1 MKKLVVAFAVLAAG
15 GSPAFPCAPAPR
27 DGDEISIVEE
37 SAVIIWDAAAK
48 TEHFIRRATFHAED
62 GRDFGFLVPTPA
74 PPALAEVDDAIFE
87 KLEERTRR
95 ESVRASETKVDFT
108 PLLLA
113 GWLARETAA
122 TRVAPPVEVLPAQKV
137 AGYDAVVLAA
147 TDAGAL
153 RTWLADH
160 DYEASDDLAQW
171 LDAYV
176 RRRWTITAFKI
187 DATRPAARTA
197 AVKMSFRTERPYF
210 PYREPA
216 SQRDA
221 DDLQPRA
228 LAVWFLGNERVTGVV
243 GDKTF
248 WPGQLRR
255 SDPLPDALRADVARL
270 AGVALPP
277 SPRMTAFLDNSTIR
291 PGDDELYF
299 VRSAVQSAFV
309 QPPYV
314 VTTVEKVRL
323 PLDVVALVLVVADL
337 AIWRLLRGRRV
348 QFRA

>member
-1 MKKLVVAFAVLAAG
+1 MKKLVVAFALLAVG
-15 GSPAFPCAPAPR
+15 GRPAFPCAPAPR
-27 DGDEISIVEE
+27 DGDEIAIVEE
-37 SAVIIWDAAAK
+37 SAVIVWDAAAK
-48 TEHFIRRATFHAED
+48 TEHFIRRATFHGKE

-74 PPALAEVDDAIFE
+74 PPALAEANDAIFDR
-87 KLEERTRR
+87 LEERTRR
-95 ESVRASETKVDFT
+95 ESVRATQTKVDFT

-113 GWLARETAA
+113 GWLARETATTGA
-122 TRVAPPVEVLPAQKV
+122 APPVEVLASQKV

-153 RTWLADH
+153 RTWLEDH
-160 DYEASDDLAQW
+160 GYEASEDLAQW

-176 RRRWTITAFKI
+176 RKRWTITAFKI
-187 DATRPAARTA
+187 DASRPAARTS
-197 AVKMSFRTERPYF
+197 AVKMSFATERPFF

-221 DDLQPRA
+221 DDPHARA
-228 LAVWFLGNERVTGVV
+228 LNVWFLGAERVIGVV
-243 GDKTF
+243 GENTF

-255 SDPLPDALRADVARL
+255 SDPLPDPLRADVARL

-277 SPRMTAFLDNSTIR
+277 SPWMTAFLDNSSIR

-314 VTTVEKVRL
+314 ITTTEKVRL
-323 PLDVVALVLVVADL
+323 PLDVVALVLVIADI
-337 AIWRLLRGRRV
+337 AAWRLIRR
-348 QFRA
+348 RA